1 MFIFPTVPC
10 RPFTTNNYI
19 DCSSSLQSTFVL
31 MISFGLFTSPERE
44 GGRNG
49 KGYSLHF
56 TFEDVETQS
65 SPTSCVTCPAYE
77 AECQRLILQM
87 EHGSLT
93 LNTVCFPLIFYYFIW
108 MVLIS
113 LEIVD
118 LACMVL
124 GIPAA
129 FKRQGKLLRLGGFGD
144 LIYLGFLMKT
154 LCCSSVQMNSTKF
167 GGENDCHKGR
177 RHYRVS
183 NISSRSATW
192 VIVSQRSKSH

>member
-10 RPFTTNNYI
+10 RPFATNNYT
-19 DCSSSLQSTFVL
+19 DCSSSLQSTSVL

-44 GGRNG
+44 GGRKG
-49 KGYSLHF
+49 KGYSPHF

-65 SPTSCVTCPAYE
+65 SPTSCETCPAYE

-87 EHGSLT
+87 ECGSLT
-93 LNTVCFPLIFYYFIW
+93 LKTVCFPLIFYYFIW

-118 LACMVL
+118 LTCMIL

-144 LIYLGFLMKT
+144 LIYLGFLMIT
-154 LCCSSVQMNSTKF
+154 PCCSSIQM
-167 GGENDCHKGR
+167 R
-177 RHYRVS
+177 
-183 NISSRSATW
+183 
-192 VIVSQRSKSH
+192 

>member
-1 MFIFPTVPC
+1 MFDSLQPRGLQPTRLLHPWDFPGKSTGVGCHCILQSYALCMFIFPTVPC

-49 KGYSLHF
+49 KGYSPHF

-87 EHGSLT
+87 EYGSLT
-93 LNTVCFPLIFYYFIW
+93 LNTVCFPLIFYYFI
-108 MVLIS
+108 
-113 LEIVD
+113 
-118 LACMVL
+118 
-124 GIPAA
+124 
-129 FKRQGKLLRLGGFGD
+129 
-144 LIYLGFLMKT
+144 
-154 LCCSSVQMNSTKF
+154 
-167 GGENDCHKGR
+167 
-177 RHYRVS
+177 
-183 NISSRSATW
+183 
-192 VIVSQRSKSH
+192 